1 MSQWTRDKLLF
12 AVRNVTVWK
21 KKEERAPHKP
31 LLIVYALG
39 QLLSEAKAKIAFAE
53 YYEPFKR
60 LLDEFGPPRKT

>member
-39 QLLSEAKAKIAFAE
+39 QLLSETKAE
-53 YYEPFKR
+53 
-60 LLDEFGPPRKT
+60 L